1 MFSRPRLRTSLA
13 SLGIGAHPT
22 PCDAGGRGPS
32 HDGGTRAL
40 CTTKSSLRRVSGSV
54 AIVFLCMGGLCDF
67 PASAHQ
73 SPTLCVGN
81 TVTLSVTSSVSVVL
95 LGGLVQYDVG
105 MSNLPRVLTPNPCD
119 ATGIEVAFYCP
130 GADGLPDFTMP
141 HVFTA

>member
-54 AIVFLCMGGLCDF
+54 AIVFLCMGVLSAV
-67 PASAHQ
+67 PARAHQ
-73 SPTLCVGN
+73 SPANCNGMN
-81 TVTLSVTSSVSVVL
+81 VVL
-95 LGGLVQYDVG
+95 YPDRSVNPVVPGGMVTYQVG
-105 MSNLPRVLTPNPCD
+105 IGNEPTVLKPTP
-119 ATGIEVAFYCP
+119 
-130 GADGLPDFTMP
+130 
-141 HVFTA
+141 